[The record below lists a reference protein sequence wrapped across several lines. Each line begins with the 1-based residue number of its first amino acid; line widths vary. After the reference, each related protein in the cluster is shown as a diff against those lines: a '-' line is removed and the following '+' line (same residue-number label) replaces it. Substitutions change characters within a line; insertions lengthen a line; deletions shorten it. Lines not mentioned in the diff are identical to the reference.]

1 MMQGIR
7 NLYSAILDILQI
19 VWEKEKTN
27 DLTGIDLMLIIN
39 TLKR

>member
-19 VWEKEKTN
+19 EWENEKTN

>member
-19 VWEKEKTN
+19 EWENEKTN
-27 DLTGIDLMLIIN
+27 NLTGINLMLIIN

>member
-19 VWEKEKTN
+19 EWENEKTN

-39 TLKR
+39 TTKR